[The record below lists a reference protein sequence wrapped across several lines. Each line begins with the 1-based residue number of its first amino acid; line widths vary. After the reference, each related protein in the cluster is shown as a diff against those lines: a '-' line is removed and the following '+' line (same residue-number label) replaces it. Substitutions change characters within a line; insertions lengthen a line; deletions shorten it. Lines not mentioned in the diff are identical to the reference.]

1 MAYDIVVVGNGP
13 AGLSAAVQARARGK
27 KVLVVG
33 GAPSDIQL
41 SKAELVRNYLGM
53 PDCSGAEMMERFRD
67 HAQQMGAELRTGR
80 VLGVMPLGNSFL
92 VSIGSEVEEAG
103 AVVLATGVSY
113 GAKIP
118 GEEGFLGRGVSYC
131 ATCDGMFYR
140 NKEVVV
146 VGKSAKAP
154 EEANYLQEIGCRVT
168 YVANGPRPAEL
179 REDISY
185 HKAARLEVVGEQTV
199 TALKADGEEIPCA
212 GIFLLRSA
220 ASPVDLVPG
229 LAADGPYVQVDRNMA
244 TSIPGL
250 FAAGDCVGQPL
261 QISKAVGEGMMA
273 GHRASEFVDQQKKA

>member
-1 MAYDIVVVGNGP
+1 MAYDIIVVGNGP

-53 PDCSGAEMMERFRD
+53 PDLSGAEMMERFRD

-103 AVVLATGVSY
+103 AVVLATGVSH

-131 ATCDGMFYR
+131 ATCDGMLYR

-146 VGKSAKAP
+146 VGKSAQAP

-168 YVANGPRPAEL
+168 YVTNGPRPAEL

-185 HKAARLEVVGEQTV
+185 HKAARLEVVGEQMV
-199 TALKADGEEIPCA
+199 TGLKADGEEIPCA

>member
-1 MAYDIVVVGNGP
+1 MAYDIIVVGNGP

-53 PDCSGAEMMERFRD
+53 PDLSGAEMMERFRD
-67 HAQQMGAELRTGR
+67 HAQQIGAELRTGR

-146 VGKSAKAP
+146 VGKSAQAP

-185 HKAARLEVVGEQTV
+185 QKAARLEVVGEQTV
-199 TALKADGEEIPCA
+199 TALEADREEIPCA
-212 GIFLLRSA
+212 GIFPLRTA

>member
-1 MAYDIVVVGNGP
+1 MAYDIIVVGNGP

-53 PDCSGAEMMERFRD
+53 PDCSGAEMMERFRE

-103 AVVLATGVSY
+103 AVILATGVSY

-146 VGKSAKAP
+146 VGKSAQAP

-199 TALKADGEEIPCA
+199 TALKAGGEEIPCA